1 MATQL
6 SLYQDLFASEPDG
19 VLLIDPETQQVLEFN
34 DATCRQ
40 LGYTREE
47 FSGLRISD
55 FEASQTA
62 DEIRAHIQE
71 ALLSGMAEFDTL
83 HRTKTGHTRHVRV
96 WAKTIDLD
104 GHTVFHVIF
113 RDITEHKQAE
123 TALRHSVDL
132 LDQTGELAKVG
143 GWELDLETQVLR
155 WTREVYRIHEV
166 EPDYQPT
173 VAEAIHFYGPEAR
186 PIISGAVQAAIDTG
200 TPFDLELPFITARG
214 RQIWVRSQG
223 AAERRDGRTIRL
235 SGAFQDITER
245 RRTDE
250 LRRLQSAALNA
261 AADAIVITDRTG
273 AIVWV
278 NPAFSQLTGFTKE
291 EAVGRN
297 PRDLVRS
304 GKHEPAFYQDM
315 WDTILAGRVWRGL
328 MTNRRKDGSLYTEE
342 QVITPMRDASQT
354 ITHFIAIKEDISER
368 LSLEAQYRQ
377 AQKMESVGRLASGIA
392 HDFNN
397 MLTVINGMADL
408 VLERLEPS
416 DVAHADVQEIK
427 RSGERAATLTR
438 QLLAFSRQQILAPQV
453 MDLNAAVTGMAS
465 LLKRLLGEDVD
476 LVVVQSPDL
485 GRVKADPGQVEQV
498 ITNLAVNAR
507 DAMPLGGKL
516 TIETKNVELDEDY
529 ARRHAESVP
538 PGAYVLLAVTDTG
551 TGMDDDTRARVF
563 EPFFTTKAHG
573 KGTGLGLST
582 VHGIVKQSQG
592 FIWVYTEPGRGTT
605 FKVYL
610 PLVTEAERPVRTQ
623 SGVMSRTT
631 GTETVLLVED
641 NDGLRQLAA
650 RLLRR
655 GGYTVLDEVS
665 TAEQALS
672 LLASHTDPVHLLL
685 TDVVLPGLSGRQLS
699 EQLKQSRP
707 DLRTLFMSGYTDD
720 TIVRRGALDQDMPFL
735 NKPFTGA
742 TLLRRV
748 REVLDA

>member
-1 MATQL
+1 M
-6 SLYQDLFASEPDG
+6 
-19 VLLIDPETQQVLEFN
+19 LLIDPEAQQVLEFN
-34 DATCRQ
+34 DAACRQ

-47 FSGLRISD
+47 FAGLRILD
-55 FEASQTA
+55 FEAAQTP

-71 ALLSGMAEFDTL
+71 ALLSGLAEFDTL

-104 GHTVFHVIF
+104 GHTVFQVIF
-113 RDITEHKQAE
+113 RDITEHKQVE
-123 TALRHSVDL
+123 TDLRHSVDL
-132 LDQTGELAKVG
+132 LDQTGQLAKVG

-173 VAEAIHFYGPEAR
+173 VAEAIQFYGPEAQ

-200 TPFDLELPFITARG
+200 TPFDLELPLITARG
-214 RQIWVRSQG
+214 RQIWVRSHG

-273 AIVWV
+273 VIVWV
-278 NPAFSQLTGFTKE
+278 NPAFSQLTGFTRE
-291 EAVGRN
+291 DAVGHN
-297 PRDLVRS
+297 PRDLVKS

-315 WDTILAGRVWRGL
+315 WDTILAGRVWRGQ

-397 MLTVINGMADL
+397 ILTVINGMADL
-408 VLERLEPS
+408 VLERLDAS

-427 RSGERAATLTR
+427 HAGDRAATLTR

-453 MDLNAAVTGMAS
+453 LDLNVAVTGMAS

-476 LVVVQSPDL
+476 LVVVQAPDL

-529 ARRHAESVP
+529 AFRHAESVP

-551 TGMDDDTRARVF
+551 TGMSEDTRLRVF
-563 EPFFTTKAHG
+563 EPFFTTKPHG
-573 KGTGLGLST
+573 KGTGLGLAT

-610 PLVTEAERPVRTQ
+610 PLVTEAERPPRTK
-623 SGVMSRTT
+623 SGIISSAT

-665 TAEQALS
+665 TGEQALS
-672 LLASHTDPVHLLL
+672 VLADYNGPVHLLL

-699 EQLKQSRP
+699 EQLRQSRP

-720 TIVRRGALDQDMPFL
+720 TIVRHGVLDQDMPFL

-742 TLLRRV
+742 ALLRRV

>member
-6 SLYQDLFASEPDG
+6 SLYQDLFASAPDG

-62 DEIRAHIQE
+62 DEIRAHVQE

-297 PRDLVRS
+297 PRDLVKS

-377 AQKMESVGRLASGIA
+377 AQKMESVGRLAGGVA

-397 MLTVINGMADL
+397 LLTAILGNANLLIDELPATTGAAGQVREGPVKPGNYQTAINIHNLELTPVFFTKRAILMYDSTNPPTAFEVPVPPHPLKTVQLPPRWGMEIDCPDIRAVL
-408 VLERLEPS
+408 LGLPIGPPPFPFIKGWVVLETFQS
-416 DVAHADVQEIK
+416 VQ
-427 RSGERAATLTR
+427 
-438 QLLAFSRQQILAPQV
+438 
-453 MDLNAAVTGMAS
+453 DLNVTAAYTTHGFRIDPTGVPVPEGFS
-465 LLKRLLGEDVD
+465 TQ
-476 LVVVQSPDL
+476 VV
-485 GRVKADPGQVEQV
+485 A
-498 ITNLAVNAR
+498 
-507 DAMPLGGKL
+507 
-516 TIETKNVELDEDY
+516 
-529 ARRHAESVP
+529 
-538 PGAYVLLAVTDTG
+538 
-551 TGMDDDTRARVF
+551 
-563 EPFFTTKAHG
+563 
-573 KGTGLGLST
+573 
-582 VHGIVKQSQG
+582 
-592 FIWVYTEPGRGTT
+592 
-605 FKVYL
+605 
-610 PLVTEAERPVRTQ
+610 
-623 SGVMSRTT
+623 
-631 GTETVLLVED
+631 
-641 NDGLRQLAA
+641 
-650 RLLRR
+650 
-655 GGYTVLDEVS
+655 
-665 TAEQALS
+665 
-672 LLASHTDPVHLLL
+672 
-685 TDVVLPGLSGRQLS
+685 VLP
-699 EQLKQSRP
+699 
-707 DLRTLFMSGYTDD
+707 
-720 TIVRRGALDQDMPFL
+720 TIVP
-735 NKPFTGA
+735 
-742 TLLRRV
+742 
-748 REVLDA
+748 